1 MDAGFKS
8 PTLIPILFQVKRGI
22 KETKTVMRRTRS
34 IERRRLGTNAAKRS
48 MMFKKTRKKILQ
60 RRREFVRA
68 ELAEQWQVA
77 C

>member
-1 MDAGFKS
+1 
-8 PTLIPILFQVKRGI
+8 
-22 KETKTVMRRTRS
+22 MRRTRS
-34 IERRRLGTNAAKRS
+34 IERRRLRTNPAKRL